1 MFSPDGKPL
10 GESPVRE
17 GEVMTAEEC
26 ASIILKTAAKRK
38 RKQVMGLRGKIG
50 QWINLIAPEAI
61 DSIAL
66 LAIERGK

>member
-17 GEVMTAEEC
+17 GELMTAEEC

-38 RKQVMGLRGKIG
+38 QVMGFRGKIG
-50 QWINLIAPEAI
+50 QWIKLIAPGAI